1 MYTKKCVVFKICLHA
16 LKYKKLYI
24 NPNLGGLLEG
34 CFEVVVVVVVGGW
47 GGGGNLSKTC
57 WNYGRNLET

>member
-34 CFEVVVVVVVGGW
+34 CFEVVG

>member
-34 CFEVVVVVVVGGW
+34 CFEVV
-47 GGGGNLSKTC
+47 GGGGGGTC
-57 WNYGRNLET
+57 LKLVGIMGET

>member
-34 CFEVVVVVVVGGW
+34 CFEVVVVVV
-47 GGGGNLSKTC
+47 GGGETC
-57 WNYGRNLET
+57 LKLVGIMGET

>member
-1 MYTKKCVVFKICLHA
+1 MYTKKCVVFKTCLHA

-34 CFEVVVVVVVGGW
+34 CFEVEGPPCLKLVGIMV
-47 GGGGNLSKTC
+47 
-57 WNYGRNLET
+57 ET